1 MQEKNQQPQLNLK
14 AIGKHLRQLRHARMQ
29 KLEETAAN
37 LSMSISK
44 LSRIE
49 NGTIKK
55 LPVNE
60 LVILANYYKTPI
72 SEILAHGNTA
82 Q

>member
-1 MQEKNQQPQLNLK
+1 MQVKNQQPQLNLK
-14 AIGKHLRQLRHARMQ
+14 AIGKYLRHLRHARMQ